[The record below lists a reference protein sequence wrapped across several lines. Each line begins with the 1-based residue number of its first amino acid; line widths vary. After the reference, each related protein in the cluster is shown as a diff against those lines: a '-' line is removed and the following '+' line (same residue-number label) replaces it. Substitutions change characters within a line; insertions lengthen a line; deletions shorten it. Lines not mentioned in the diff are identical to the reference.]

1 MQSENKKLNE
11 CLHAA
16 FPLPELPQSLCA
28 EVVSE
33 RLAGKKPHRAVPL
46 YVVRTAAAAAVCLFA
61 VGLALMLPLLS
72 GGGMGGAAAE
82 SERAA
87 AGGADAEMYG
97 YYDVNSDVF
106 APDIARSDDASVLE
120 DSTANAPMKNEPFS
134 YAADMCMQL
143 AVGERVCIAL
153 DGPAGNFIIRYT
165 DCETGAENNA
175 VCSAWFTAVD
185 GEGLL
190 LWVEGTAEG
199 AVTLQM
205 TELLLLDHDTPREYT
220 LSVIVEGEVPHA
232 D

>member
-33 RLAGKKPHRAVPL
+33 RLAGKKPRRAVPL

-61 VGLALMLPLLS
+61 VGLALMLPLLA

-82 SERAA
+82 SESAAPGDVADYDYYGSESKRFGPDNARSDTGSSVMEDAA
-87 AGGADAEMYG
+87 AGAE
-97 YYDVNSDVF
+97 
-106 APDIARSDDASVLE
+106 
-120 DSTANAPMKNEPFS
+120 TKNESFS

-143 AVGERVCIAL
+143 AVGECACIAL
-153 DGPAGNFIIRYT
+153 DGPTGDFIIRCA
-165 DCETGAENNA
+165 DSQTGAENNA

-199 AVTLQM
+199 AITLQV